1 MNAFNTLLEN
11 LDQVFL
17 GNTTSQ
23 WLRAA
28 AAFLVVILFF
38 TFLRRVLE
46 RKRARWKDIDHQ
58 AVELASLLLANTR
71 RYIRVILGLYFA
83 GKILTLPPAIAR
95 AFDMVIVVGIAIQL
109 ATWATA
115 ALRYKIQHRQ
125 GDGAV
130 GAAGEGPIARAPI
143 GLVMF
148 VGQLIIWLLAGLFA
162 LDNLGI
168 NITALV
174 AGLGIGGI
182 AIALSVQ
189 AILGDL
195 FASLTIA
202 FDRPFGVGDMLR
214 IDEIEGRVEYISVR
228 STRLRSVTGE
238 QVILSNA
245 DILKSRVRNLGRMP
259 ERRVLFRLQVAYEN
273 PPEKVE
279 QVASTVRRV
288 VESQPGARFAQCQL
302 AMLGASA
309 LEFEVVYFVANRD
322 DVNHPDTVDAIN
334 RGIFSAFSAA
344 GITLAYPT
352 QRVVVSG
359 AVPGSG

>member
-1 MNAFNTLLEN
+1 MNAYNTLFES

-28 AAFLVVILFF
+28 AAFLAVILFF

-46 RKRARWKDIDHQ
+46 RKRAGWKDIENP
-58 AVELASLLLANTR
+58 ALELAALLLTHTR
-71 RYIRVILGLYFA
+71 RYVRVILGLYFA

-95 AFDMVIVVGIAIQL
+95 ALDMIIVVGIAIQL

-125 GDGAV
+125 GDVDADGHL
-130 GAAGEGPIARAPI
+130 EGLEERAPI
-143 GLVMF
+143 GLLMF
-148 VGQLIIWLLAGLFA
+148 VGQLVIWLLAALFA

-182 AIALSVQ
+182 AIALALQ

-195 FASLTIA
+195 LASLTIA
-202 FDRPFGVGDMLR
+202 FDKPFEIGDTLR

-259 ERRVLFRLQVAYEN
+259 ERRVLFRVQVAYEN
-273 PPEKVE
+273 SPEKVE
-279 QVASTVRRV
+279 QVAATVRRV
-288 VESQPGARFAQCQL
+288 VESQPGTRFAQCQL
-302 AMLGASA
+302 ATLGASA

-334 RGIFSAFSAA
+334 RGIFSAFSGA
-344 GITLAYPT
+344 GIALAYPT
-352 QRVVVSG
+352 QRVLVS
-359 AVPGSG
+359 AAAPESG

>member
-1 MNAFNTLLEN
+1 MMFETLFKD

-28 AAFLVVILFF
+28 AAFLFVILFF

-46 RKRARWKDIDHQ
+46 RKRANWKDIDNP
-58 AVELASLLLANTR
+58 ALELAALLLAQTR

-95 AFDMVIVVGIAIQL
+95 AFDMIIVVGIAIQL

-125 GDGAV
+125 GDVDADGHL
-130 GAAGEGPIARAPI
+130 EGLEERAPI
-143 GLVMF
+143 SLLMF
-148 VGQLIIWLLAGLFA
+148 VGQLVIWLLAALFA

-182 AIALSVQ
+182 AIALSMQ

-202 FDRPFGVGDMLR
+202 FDKPFQIGDMLR

-228 STRLRSVTGE
+228 STRLRSITGE

-273 PPEKVE
+273 SPEKVE
-279 QVASTVRRV
+279 QVAATVRRV
-288 VESQPGARFAQCQL
+288 VESQAGTRFAQCQL
-302 AMLGASA
+302 ATLGASA

-322 DVNHPDTVDAIN
+322 DVNHPGTVDAIN
-334 RGIFSAFSAA
+334 RGIFSAFSGA

-352 QRVVVSG
+352 QRVLVSG
-359 AVPGSG
+359 AAPESG